1 MLHHYKPYLKIVQIT
16 LKELIHFILIPR
28 QYIYINTEHNQN
40 IFLSLQMIILS
51 KKLNFGLSRI

>member
-16 LKELIHFILIPR
+16 LKELIHFILISR

-40 IFLSLQMIILS
+40 ILLSLQMIILS

>member
-16 LKELIHFILIPR
+16 LKELIHFILISR